1 MKCVIKG
8 ERERD
13 LLEGNTLM
21 LRLTKNVSYCFVS
34 DDSPTHWSETATNIE
49 DRKTMM
55 KNGSV
60 VQVTVA
66 CVTYLGSV
74 QEGEGLGARGGR
86 VVAALASARRALV
99 GGDILGNSH

>member
-1 MKCVIKG
+1 
-8 ERERD
+8 
-13 LLEGNTLM
+13 M
-21 LRLTKNVSYCFVS
+21 LRLTKNGSNCFIS
-34 DDSPTHWSETATNIE
+34 DNSQIYWSETATNVE

-66 CVTYLGSV
+66 CVTYLGSI

-86 VVAALASARRALV
+86 VVAALASAWRALV